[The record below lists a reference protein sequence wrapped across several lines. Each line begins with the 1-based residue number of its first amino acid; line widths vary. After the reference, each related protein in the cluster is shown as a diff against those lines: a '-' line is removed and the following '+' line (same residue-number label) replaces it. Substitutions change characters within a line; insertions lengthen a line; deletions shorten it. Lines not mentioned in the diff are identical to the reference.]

1 MINPSQQRGH
11 LRTSNKSAK
20 YGIVQLFSFFCALAS
35 EQTFIKTHNTESRF
49 VIGPETV
56 LFCRCVH
63 ARFSPE
69 MLQDVAVKGLIAWLA
84 LQVRQFQANR
94 DSRCKSV
101 SLSSREIQTHKRFK
115 QTLFIRQDKTSKFS
129 GKLPL

>member
-1 MINPSQQRGH
+1 
-11 LRTSNKSAK
+11 
-20 YGIVQLFSFFCALAS
+20 
-35 EQTFIKTHNTESRF
+35 
-49 VIGPETV
+49 
-56 LFCRCVH
+56 
-63 ARFSPE
+63 

-84 LQVRQFQANR
+84 LLVRQFQANR

-101 SLSSREIQTHKRFK
+101 SLSSSEIQTHKRFK